1 MLNLM
6 PCTSCLYYYYYYYYY
21 YYWVGG
27 VAQW

>member
-6 PCTSCLYYYYYYYYY
+6 PCTSCPYYYYYYYY